1 MQCRL
6 NQEKYLRKYSVK
18 KHKEKPDRVYLA
30 YKKVDNNRIEKE
42 KRKVANDYLT
52 QTFHRLCFTYLSP
65 YTTIILYLFIGGLHM
80 EDKQLVA
87 ELKKKYI
94 ENPPEGM
101 TPELVKNMSDSD
113 LLDMSYFL
121 SEGDYDDEYDDEGF
135 FIF

>member
-52 QTFHRLCFTYLSP
+52 QTKEKYCLTNKNTY
-65 YTTIILYLFIGGLHM
+65 IIITN
-80 EDKQLVA
+80 
-87 ELKKKYI
+87 ELR
-94 ENPPEGM
+94 
-101 TPELVKNMSDSD
+101 SA
-113 LLDMSYFL
+113 
-121 SEGDYDDEYDDEGF
+121 
-135 FIF
+135 

>member
-52 QTFHRLCFTYLSP
+52 QTK
-65 YTTIILYLFIGGLHM
+65 
-80 EDKQLVA
+80 EK
-87 ELKKKYI
+87 
-94 ENPPEGM
+94 
-101 TPELVKNMSDSD
+101 
-113 LLDMSYFL
+113 
-121 SEGDYDDEYDDEGF
+121 
-135 FIF
+135 

>member
-52 QTFHRLCFTYLSP
+52 QTLEVR
-65 YTTIILYLFIGGLHM
+65 IFIS
-80 EDKQLVA
+80 KQICGTMVG
-87 ELKKKYI
+87 
-94 ENPPEGM
+94 N
-101 TPELVKNMSDSD
+101 
-113 LLDMSYFL
+113 
-121 SEGDYDDEYDDEGF
+121 
-135 FIF
+135 

>member
-52 QTFHRLCFTYLSP
+52 QTNWWCGWIYVTISFIIEKERVYKYDFTAVKICDNSCRDRYDYRGSKQIVYLAAKSHKCD
-65 YTTIILYLFIGGLHM
+65 T
-80 EDKQLVA
+80 
-87 ELKKKYI
+87 
-94 ENPPEGM
+94 
-101 TPELVKNMSDSD
+101 
-113 LLDMSYFL
+113 
-121 SEGDYDDEYDDEGF
+121 
-135 FIF
+135 

>member
-52 QTFHRLCFTYLSP
+52 QTKTFHKWTFLTKYSTLKGGNFK
-65 YTTIILYLFIGGLHM
+65 IIK
-80 EDKQLVA
+80 ED
-87 ELKKKYI
+87 
-94 ENPPEGM
+94 
-101 TPELVKNMSDSD
+101 
-113 LLDMSYFL
+113 
-121 SEGDYDDEYDDEGF
+121 
-135 FIF
+135 

>member
-52 QTFHRLCFTYLSP
+52 QTLVDVDLTSYRKMLDNRTVRRNVTLPNWLNQEAEKAHVNVSKVLQEALMARLGVSR
-65 YTTIILYLFIGGLHM
+65 
-80 EDKQLVA
+80 
-87 ELKKKYI
+87 
-94 ENPPEGM
+94 
-101 TPELVKNMSDSD
+101 
-113 LLDMSYFL
+113 
-121 SEGDYDDEYDDEGF
+121 
-135 FIF
+135 

>member
-52 QTFHRLCFTYLSP
+52 QTIGRKLQRFSWKMY
-65 YTTIILYLFIGGLHM
+65 YTFIGT
-80 EDKQLVA
+80 A
-87 ELKKKYI
+87 
-94 ENPPEGM
+94 
-101 TPELVKNMSDSD
+101 
-113 LLDMSYFL
+113 
-121 SEGDYDDEYDDEGF
+121 DEIYG
-135 FIF
+135 

>member
-52 QTFHRLCFTYLSP
+52 QTIVKKSFHILLLNG
-65 YTTIILYLFIGGLHM
+65 IIITSLQVG
-80 EDKQLVA
+80 
-87 ELKKKYI
+87 
-94 ENPPEGM
+94 
-101 TPELVKNMSDSD
+101 
-113 LLDMSYFL
+113 
-121 SEGDYDDEYDDEGF
+121 
-135 FIF
+135 

>member
-52 QTFHRLCFTYLSP
+52 QTFSLSLWTFTYQSA
-65 YTTIILYLFIGGLHM
+65 TILCGKFIQFAHR
-80 EDKQLVA
+80 V
-87 ELKKKYI
+87 
-94 ENPPEGM
+94 
-101 TPELVKNMSDSD
+101 
-113 LLDMSYFL
+113 
-121 SEGDYDDEYDDEGF
+121 
-135 FIF
+135 

>member
-52 QTFHRLCFTYLSP
+52 QTVFHTEFTFTSQHAKICLC
-65 YTTIILYLFIGGLHM
+65 
-80 EDKQLVA
+80 
-87 ELKKKYI
+87 
-94 ENPPEGM
+94 
-101 TPELVKNMSDSD
+101 
-113 LLDMSYFL
+113 
-121 SEGDYDDEYDDEGF
+121 
-135 FIF
+135 

>member
-52 QTFHRLCFTYLSP
+52 QTTRNKRLKFSTTENIIRYEQKNKRDDRSIYFYLIP
-65 YTTIILYLFIGGLHM
+65 
-80 EDKQLVA
+80 
-87 ELKKKYI
+87 
-94 ENPPEGM
+94 
-101 TPELVKNMSDSD
+101 
-113 LLDMSYFL
+113 
-121 SEGDYDDEYDDEGF
+121 
-135 FIF
+135 

>member
-52 QTFHRLCFTYLSP
+52 QTLKIQNY
-65 YTTIILYLFIGGLHM
+65 IILKERAI
-80 EDKQLVA
+80 
-87 ELKKKYI
+87 
-94 ENPPEGM
+94 
-101 TPELVKNMSDSD
+101 
-113 LLDMSYFL
+113 LLRDGIRTKIIQSVL
-121 SEGDYDDEYDDEGF
+121 EK
-135 FIF
+135 

>member
-52 QTFHRLCFTYLSP
+52 QT
-65 YTTIILYLFIGGLHM
+65 LFYIKLT
-80 EDKQLVA
+80 
-87 ELKKKYI
+87 LKKKMVYLKGAKNWQQKI
-94 ENPPEGM
+94 E
-101 TPELVKNMSDSD
+101 
-113 LLDMSYFL
+113 
-121 SEGDYDDEYDDEGF
+121 
-135 FIF
+135 

>member
-52 QTFHRLCFTYLSP
+52 QTY
-65 YTTIILYLFIGGLHM
+65 
-80 EDKQLVA
+80 
-87 ELKKKYI
+87 
-94 ENPPEGM
+94 
-101 TPELVKNMSDSD
+101 
-113 LLDMSYFL
+113 
-121 SEGDYDDEYDDEGF
+121 F
-135 FIF
+135 FILLRVFQKYVKLSFGIYN

>member
-52 QTFHRLCFTYLSP
+52 QTVLLVWLTLKNIYVKIFFV
-65 YTTIILYLFIGGLHM
+65 
-80 EDKQLVA
+80 DKG
-87 ELKKKYI
+87 I
-94 ENPPEGM
+94 ECAQ
-101 TPELVKNMSDSD
+101 
-113 LLDMSYFL
+113 
-121 SEGDYDDEYDDEGF
+121 
-135 FIF
+135 